1 MLYVGPPRALVLAT
15 TLVAALV
22 ACAPLAAQGTDT
34 LGVAPG
40 DAPTQEAR
48 PSGLDLPP
56 SPGGAFL
63 RAVLLP
69 GWGHASIGSYTRGAF
84 YFAAEATTGI
94 LLARTLRRLA
104 RAEDALALAEQGRT
118 EALLSSGTPA
128 DSVRALLDEDET
140 LDGERGLVESRS
152 KQIEDWVALGAFLV
166 FLSGADAFV
175 SAHLQDFPA
184 PLSADVRILPA
195 PGGSAAQLE
204 VRVGVGPGR
213 ASPRR

>member
-1 MLYVGPPRALVLAT
+1 MLLAAT
-15 TLVAALV
+15 VVAGLV

-34 LGVAPG
+34 LGAATG
-40 DAPTQEAR
+40 DAPAQEAR
-48 PSGLDLPP
+48 PSELDVPP

-104 RAEDALALAEQGRT
+104 RARDALAVEEQWRT

-128 DSVRALLDEDET
+128 DSIPALLDEDET
-140 LDGERGLVESRS
+140 LDGARGLVESRS
-152 KQIEDWVALGAFLV
+152 KQIEDWVAVGIFLV

-184 PLSADVRILPA
+184 PLSADVRLLPA
-195 PGGSAAQLE
+195 AEGPAAQLE